1 MNEQAT
7 TTRPLYEIAR
17 EVYAVWPKVS
27 YSALPYLNAM
37 TDLVTMEDN
46 YCADSAD
53 SIVICFLCNA
63 TGWRG
68 ADARR
73 IKAELGA
80 MLKAH
85 EQ

>member
-1 MNEQAT
+1 MTEQAT
-7 TTRPLYEIAR
+7 TTRPLFEIAR
-17 EVYAVWPKVS
+17 EVFAVWPKPT

-37 TDLVTMEDN
+37 TDLDTMEDN
-46 YCADSAD
+46 YLADSAD
-53 SIVICFLCNA
+53 SIVRYFLSNA

-85 EQ
+85 QQ